1 MLFNLLPP
9 SPQRLALLDNGLTT
23 KITIFVRG
31 KKQHSVYS
39 RKLRPWE

>member
-1 MLFNLLPP
+1 MLFNLLSP

-31 KKQHSVYS
+31 KKLHYV
-39 RKLRPWE
+39 